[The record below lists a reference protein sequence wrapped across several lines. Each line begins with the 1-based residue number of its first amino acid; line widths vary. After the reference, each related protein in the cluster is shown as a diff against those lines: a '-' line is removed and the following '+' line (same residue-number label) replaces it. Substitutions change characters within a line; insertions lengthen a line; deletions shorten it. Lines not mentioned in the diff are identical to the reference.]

1 MRENTMKR
9 IAIRN
14 KTEGRI
20 VLNGMK
26 GIVLVGYS
34 SNQPLY
40 LEIGEKGLEDL
51 ELIGLQQ
58 ANLIEV
64 TDADSVLKPA
74 PIVLNVQPAQPAQTP
89 AKTKPAKK
97 VKKGKQVAEAAPIP
111 PVPPAANNA
120 SGSQVTVM
128 TSEGP
133 KKGSMKYSIAGDSDK
148 AIPIPAPK
156 DPDMLDLN
164 NY

>member
-1 MRENTMKR
+1 MKR

-34 SNQPLY
+34 QNKPLY
-40 LEIGEKGLEDL
+40 IEVDDKGLSDK

-64 TDADSVLKPA
+64 TEVNVKPEAKVELKIDAKSNSD
-74 PIVLNVQPAQPAQTP
+74 
-89 AKTKPAKK
+89 KPAKGG
-97 VKKGKQVAEAAPIP
+97 KKGKQSKVVSPKD
-111 PVPPAANNA
+111 ANDTMGNE
-120 SGSQVTVM
+120 VTVG
-128 TSEGP
+128 TESGP
-133 KKGSMKYSIAGDSDK
+133 KKGNMKPRIVGDAVVPLKNNGDG
-148 AIPIPAPK
+148 PEL
-156 DPDMLDLN
+156 LDLN
-164 NY
+164 KY

>member
-1 MRENTMKR
+1 MKR

-34 SNQPLY
+34 ANQPLY

-64 TDADSVLKPA
+64 TDADSILKPA
-74 PIVLNVQPAQPAQTP
+74 PIVLNVQPAPV
-89 AKTKPAKK
+89 KEKP
-97 VKKGKQVAEAAPIP
+97 VKKGKKGKKAV
-111 PVPPAANNA
+111 VPTPTPTPEANNA
-120 SGSQVTVM
+120 LGSKVTVM

-133 KKGSMKYSIAGDSDK
+133 KKGNMKYSVTGDSDK

-156 DPDMLDLN
+156 DPDLLDLN
-164 NY
+164 KY